1 MYSSVFEG
9 EFSESHVVN
18 ASYASTH
25 VDITIHMST
34 VCILQNVITKGRGSD
49 MMAIEHKR
57 ILNDKHNELC
67 EEMMPHFL
75 LPTLEKKG

>member
-1 MYSSVFEG
+1 MYSSVCECA
-9 EFSESHVVN
+9 FSESHIVN
-18 ASYASTH
+18 ALHAATH
-25 VDITIHMST
+25 VDITIQFN
-34 VCILQNVITKGRGSD
+34 CILQNVITKGRGSD

-57 ILNDKHNELC
+57 ILNNKHNELC